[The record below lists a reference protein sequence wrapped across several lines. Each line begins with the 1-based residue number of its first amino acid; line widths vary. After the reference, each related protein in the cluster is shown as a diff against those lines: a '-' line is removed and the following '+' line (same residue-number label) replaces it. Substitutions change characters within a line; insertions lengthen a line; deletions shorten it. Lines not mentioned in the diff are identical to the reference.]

1 MLCHEGKLQYCYYSS
16 SGKAGGRLWYCLRR
30 RIEESYE
37 ASGDP
42 KKVLFSGVGKT
53 YDEIAYALE
62 NDIKCFNVESEPEL
76 ERIIEVAKAQNKVAR
91 ISLRVNPN
99 VDAKTHPYISTGL
112 KQNKFG
118 IAIEDAPRVYE
129 KASKSD
135 FLKITGIDC
144 HIGSQITDISPFLD
158 ACDKLLDLADVLKSK
173 GIELDHIDFEG
184 ALELFMKKAKKFI
197 TPPNS

>member
-1 MLCHEGKLQYCYYSS
+1 M
-16 SGKAGGRLWYCLRR
+16 RR
-30 RIEESYE
+30 VIE

-42 KKVLFSGVGKT
+42 KKVLFSGVGKI

-129 KASKSD
+129 KASKKRL
-135 FLKITGIDC
+135 LK
-144 HIGSQITDISPFLD
+144 
-158 ACDKLLDLADVLKSK
+158 
-173 GIELDHIDFEG
+173 
-184 ALELFMKKAKKFI
+184 
-197 TPPNS
+197 NNRY